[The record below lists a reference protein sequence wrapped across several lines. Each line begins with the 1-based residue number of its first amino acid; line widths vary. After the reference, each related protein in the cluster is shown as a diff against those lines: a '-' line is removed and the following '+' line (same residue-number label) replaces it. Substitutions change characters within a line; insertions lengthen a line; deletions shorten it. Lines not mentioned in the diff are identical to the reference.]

1 MLAGFDT
8 TATTLTSTCF
18 QLAKN
23 PDVQEKL
30 FESIMTQMQD
40 YVSLLQPPKVL
51 SFLINLATRKKD
63 EVSHE
68 MVQNVPYLEMVIQEV
83 LRCYPPL
90 LR

>member
-30 FESIMTQMQD
+30 YESIMTEMQD
-40 YVSLLQPPKVL
+40 YVSLLQPPKFYL
-51 SFLINLATRKKD
+51 LINLATRKKD